1 MFIKRQGAD
10 ADAAYERLSI
20 IRRHLKEM
28 EAEINATNTVD
39 VAGEH
44 ANHYDGV
51 FENMKLIELDE
62 LQLIHQAI

>member
-1 MFIKRQGAD
+1 M
-10 ADAAYERLSI
+10 YEKLDLSSKQDKKL
-20 IRRHLKEM
+20 LKEM

-62 LQLIHQAI
+62 LNLIHQAK

>member
-39 VAGEH
+39 IVGEH
-44 ANHYDGV
+44 AKHYEDA
-51 FENMKLIELDE
+51 FANWKHAMLDE
-62 LQLIHQAI
+62 ENLIHQAG